1 MQLKDLFKPDQ
12 FGNVP
17 VYRDTDGHLITIST
31 TVPGTYEYKSAVD
44 RMQGTTTYLPDD
56 REAIPVSS
64 SGREDRVAIY
74 PTPERNPLFF
84 YKVSCV
90 PATAENILLARI
102 LEKQK

>member
-31 TVPGTYEYKSAVD
+31 TVPGTYEYKSIVD
-44 RMQGTTTYLPDD
+44 RMQGTTTYFPET
-56 REAIPVSS
+56 REVIPVQSTTS
-64 SGREDRVAIY
+64 MDKIAVYSVS
-74 PTPERNPLFF
+74 ERDPLFF
-84 YKVSCV
+84 YRVDCV
-90 PATAENILLARI
+90 PATAENILLARV